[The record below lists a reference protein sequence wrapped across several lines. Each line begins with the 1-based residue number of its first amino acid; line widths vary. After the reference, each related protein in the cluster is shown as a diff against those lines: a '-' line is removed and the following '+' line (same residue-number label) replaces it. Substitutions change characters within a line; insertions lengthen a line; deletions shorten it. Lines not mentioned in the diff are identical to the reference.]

1 MTDNR
6 ALIDEKYKWDLSSIF
21 ASDQDW
27 EAQYQGLA
35 DAIEQAQDL
44 SGHLAQSAQDLLR
57 VTQTY
62 LNLARCLEK
71 VFVYASMKNDQD
83 TTVATYQE
91 LAAKA
96 TSLSAKYSQAFA
108 FFEPEVLALGEGKF
122 AEFLQEESELGL
134 YRHFFG

>member
-44 SGHLAQSAQDLLR
+44 SGH
-57 VTQTY
+57 
-62 LNLARCLEK
+62 
-71 VFVYASMKNDQD
+71 
-83 TTVATYQE
+83 
-91 LAAKA
+91 
-96 TSLSAKYSQAFA
+96 
-108 FFEPEVLALGEGKF
+108 
-122 AEFLQEESELGL
+122 
-134 YRHFFG
+134 